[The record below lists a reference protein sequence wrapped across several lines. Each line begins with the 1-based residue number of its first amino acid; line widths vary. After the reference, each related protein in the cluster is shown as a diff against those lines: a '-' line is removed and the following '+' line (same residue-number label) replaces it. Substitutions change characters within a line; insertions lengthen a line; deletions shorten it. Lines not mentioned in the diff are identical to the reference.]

1 MDFYIGQIV
10 LVPNSKVPTNGKWLP
25 CDGRV
30 ISQKINAEIHEYVA
44 FHAIIGSKFGGDDR
58 AFNIPNLRGLEPHPG
73 LGYYIC
79 YDGGVYPG

>member
-10 LVPNSKVPTNGKWLP
+10 LFPNTKVPTEGKWLP

-30 ISQKINAEIHEYVA
+30 ISQRTSDGVSMYAA
-44 FHAIIGSKFGGDDR
+44 LHAIIGFKFGGDDL

-79 YDGGVYPG
+79 YDGGLYPG